1 MGGPGAAEE
10 LGLCGARRVSAIV
23 DLPELVAALE
33 PAARLRAEALLEV
46 TLAEGRTDPPPELI
60 DWLERHF
67 GSVDAVRTQR
77 IVRVMDRWRREG
89 TLFSPLRA
97 RRPMGGGAHEAFTAL
112 VDATRG
118 DEFCHPETGT
128 PADTWGR
135 VRGRRS
141 ITAANAA
148 KYDGQHGVVIFDEHD
163 PLSFD
168 HDSVRD
174 LLEVGREWARRAQE
188 EEPTAANYL
197 LIWNCGPRAGGSI
210 VHGHAQALLGR
221 DPHYAGVDRLREAAV
236 AYRAATGHLL
246 LDDIAAVHRD
256 LRLTTFEDGGVM
268 AFASLTPAKERELW
282 VVGQVGMDEREPAFT
297 DAVAHT
303 VVAYRDKVG
312 VRAFNLVLLRPPLDA
327 DRAARDGWELLPPLV
342 RLVDRGDPDS
352 RSSDI
357 GAMEL
362 YAAAVVG
369 SDPFALAQE
378 MRAARSPGAIG

>member
-1 MGGPGAAEE
+1 
-10 LGLCGARRVSAIV
+10 VSAII

-33 PAARLRAEALLEV
+33 PAARERAEALLDV
-46 TLAEGRTDPPPELI
+46 TLAEGRTDAPPELTE
-60 DWLERHF
+60 WLERHF

-77 IVRVMDRWRREG
+77 IVRVTDRWRREG
-89 TLFSPLRA
+89 TLFSPLRSG
-97 RRPMGGGAHEAFTAL
+97 RPMSGGSHEAFTAL
-112 VDATRG
+112 VARTRG

-135 VRGRRS
+135 VRGRHA

-163 PLSFD
+163 PLAFD

-174 LLEVGREWARRAQE
+174 MLEVGREWARRARE
-188 EEPTAANYL
+188 EEPAAANYL
-197 LIWNCGPRAGGSI
+197 LLWNCGPRAGGSI
-210 VHGHAQALLGR
+210 VHGHAQVLLGR
-221 DPHYAGVDRLREAAV
+221 DPHYAGVDRLRAAAV
-236 AYRAATGHLL
+236 AYRAATGQLL
-246 LDDIAAVHRD
+246 LDDLASMHRD
-256 LRLTTFEDGGVM
+256 LGLATIQEGGVT
-268 AFASLTPAKERELW
+268 AFASLTPVKERELW
-282 VVGQVGMDEREPAFT
+282 VVGQAGMDERETSFA

-303 VVAYRDKVG
+303 VVAFRDRIG
-312 VRAFNLVLLRPPLDA
+312 VRAFNLVLQRPPIDP

-369 SDPFALAQE
+369 ADPFALAEE
-378 MRAARSPGAIG
+378 MRAARSSGAIG

>member
-1 MGGPGAAEE
+1 M
-10 LGLCGARRVSAIV
+10 SAIV
-23 DLPELVAALE
+23 DLPERVAGLE
-33 PAARLRAEALLEV
+33 PAARQRAEALLDI
-46 TLAEGRTDPPPELI
+46 TLADGRTDPPPELTA
-60 DWLERHF
+60 WLERHF

-77 IVRVMDRWRREG
+77 IVRVTDRWRREG
-89 TLFSPLRA
+89 TLFSPLRSS
-97 RRPMGGGAHEAFTAL
+97 RPMSGGTHEAFAAL

-141 ITAANAA
+141 MTAANAA
-148 KYDGQHGVVIFDEHD
+148 KYDGRHGVVIFDEHD
-163 PLSFD
+163 PLAFD
-168 HDSVRD
+168 HDLVRD
-174 LLEVGREWARRAQE
+174 MLEVGREWARRGQE

-210 VHGHAQALLGR
+210 VHGHAQVLLGR
-221 DPHYAGVDRLREAAV
+221 DPHYAGLDRLREAAV
-236 AYRAATGHLL
+236 AYRAATGQVL

-256 LRLTTFEDGGVM
+256 LGLATLEGGGVT

-282 VVGQVGMDEREPAFT
+282 VVGQVGMDERAPAFA

-303 VVAYRDKVG
+303 VVAYRDQVG
-312 VRAFNLVLLRPPLDA
+312 VRAFNLVLQRPPIDPE
-327 DRAARDGWELLPPLV
+327 RAARDGWELLPPLV

-369 SDPFALAQE
+369 SDPFALAEE
-378 MRAARSPGAIG
+378 MRAAQPSGAIG